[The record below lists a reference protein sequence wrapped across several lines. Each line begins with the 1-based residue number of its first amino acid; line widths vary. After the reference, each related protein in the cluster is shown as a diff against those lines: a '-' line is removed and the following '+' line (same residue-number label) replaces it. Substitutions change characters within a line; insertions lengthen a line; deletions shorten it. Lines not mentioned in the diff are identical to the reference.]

1 MKQDLALQVGQFV
14 RVSIKGNFFSDSFRK
29 RVDTTFEGLVTSV
42 LFDKNFEVSYI
53 EDEKP
58 ISHWFSIN
66 DIDELEVL

>member
-1 MKQDLALQVGQFV
+1 MKQEPVLQVGQFV
-14 RVSIKGNFFSDSFRK
+14 RVRIKRSLFSDSLRK

-53 EDEKP
+53 EGEKP